1 MSVLRY
7 QGQSR
12 KRKKKVKE
20 GMKFVLNHFAK
31 GNVFPR
37 EIASQQSSS
46 SFAEP
51 AVTIVNNKNEM
62 LRVYEQSGFIDC
74 KISPSPAFDTEKFIH
89 NNRIN
94 IQTPDFIFINM
105 ASKSPSS
112 LPSSPPTILSC
123 NSGGRIVD
131 QVNGLFPIL
140 QNIKELLYGA
150 NTTILWTGNGFQI
163 YQPVQRA
170 TLEDIEEE
178 YIDFEHLEEFRK
190 FVTQQYLLSNL
201 FLEFSKQRLLSY
213 NKGNRIHSLDD
224 PLWKSSPTHSFPNPS
239 MLMIPG
245 KLNSKCI
252 VNSSTEQ
259 EIEIVQT
266 WDGNRPKVDLL
277 LANFRAYL
285 TDQKEYQEKKG
296 GVGGRKEKTTACY
309 HFQ

>member
-1 MSVLRY
+1 MS
-7 QGQSR
+7 
-12 KRKKKVKE
+12 
-20 GMKFVLNHFAK
+20 
-31 GNVFPR
+31 
-37 EIASQQSSS
+37 
-46 SFAEP
+46 
-51 AVTIVNNKNEM
+51 
-62 LRVYEQSGFIDC
+62 
-74 KISPSPAFDTEKFIH
+74 
-89 NNRIN
+89 
-94 IQTPDFIFINM
+94 IFYFFFFFNQL
-105 ASKSPSS
+105 SK
-112 LPSSPPTILSC
+112 
-123 NSGGRIVD
+123 
-131 QVNGLFPIL
+131 
-140 QNIKELLYGA
+140 
-150 NTTILWTGNGFQI
+150 QI
-163 YQPVQRA
+163 YQPVQRV

-213 NKGNRIHSLDD
+213 NKGNRIHPLDD

-245 KLNSKCI
+245 TLNSKCI

-296 GVGGRKEKTTACY
+296 GVGGGKEKTTACY